1 MGALRTSED
10 GDEVVGGE
18 AKAVKSDDNRAV
30 DAPGRIIIDSAP
42 LIAPPVAAPIK
53 KAAPVLPPAAAP
65 QKSGGLG
72 LVVFVYIVAIAALGA
87 AIYERFFL
95 HA

>member
-30 DAPGRIIIDSAP
+30 DAPGRIIIDSSPITVPPPQVQAKKALP
-42 LIAPPVAAPIK
+42 VQPPPV
-53 KAAPVLPPAAAP
+53 AP

-72 LVVFVYIVAIAALGA
+72 LVVFVYILAIAALGA